1 MTKIRNTIAYIQTIK
16 IAKSEL
22 QSSDHINKGK
32 DKGSALF
39 IPDYKIVIGFIISDN
54 MIEINKHMGIE
65 NLMIARQQRLIL
77 RNQRETLMSTLN
89 NTTAST

>member
-22 QSSDHINKGK
+22 QPSDHINKGK

-39 IPDYKIVIGFIISDN
+39 IPDYKIVIGIIISDN
-54 MIEINKHMGIE
+54 YD
-65 NLMIARQQRLIL
+65 
-77 RNQRETLMSTLN
+77 
-89 NTTAST
+89 